1 MKLITS
7 YICDKRYCLFKTLLA
22 YLTFFCLGSALNLL
36 GSSLLDLQIRFGV
49 DFATVSYLIPFRS
62 AGHILGSTS
71 SGFFDQRYDRSLV
84 LSVCNLIS
92 GIFLGAAPNF
102 FRFEYAA
109 CCLFIAG
116 MAQGIIDVLCN
127 TLIADT
133 WKDKCTNWLQALH
146 MSLGIGSL
154 FTPVICRPFLIP
166 EEGETSVQSALN
178 ETLESPIIELI
189 GIKPTA
195 SDVKA
200 QYAFV
205 IIGAISV
212 IISLPFAFIYLKERS
227 NQSKN
232 TNIVQKSSETGKG
245 WSPLKA
251 NVGIFLVV
259 LISHLLYSLEA
270 VIGSLGAS
278 FSVKSDLHT
287 DKKTG
292 VLVATVFWTCFS
304 FYRLI
309 FIPLTFVVSEVKLL
323 LVNIL
328 FMFLG
333 VVICVL
339 WANTNQMGIWIAFIF
354 LGMGLSP
361 IFSAAYG
368 MLAKHI
374 TITGKIATLIII
386 PGVFGESAHPALAAT
401 LMAKNPIS
409 FLYYVG
415 LLGIILV
422 ATFSLL
428 IIYCKLVFK
437 TPNTLHRNI
446 DIRLSTL
453 SISRH

>member
-1 MKLITS
+1 MTAITS
-7 YICDKRYCLFKTLLA
+7 FISDNRFNIFKTFLA
-22 YLTFFCLGSALNLL
+22 YVTFFCLGSALNLL
-36 GSSLLDLQIRFGV
+36 GSSLLDLQIRLAV
-49 DFATVSYLIPFRS
+49 DFAKVSYLLPFRS
-62 AGHILGSTS
+62 AGHILGSGS
-71 SGFFDQRYDRSLV
+71 AGFLELRFNRCLV

-102 FRFEYAA
+102 FQFEYAA

-116 MAQGIIDVLCN
+116 LAQGIIDVLCN

-189 GIKPTA
+189 DIKPTA
-195 SDVKA
+195 SDVQA
-200 QYAFV
+200 QYAFM
-205 IIGAISV
+205 IIGVISV
-212 IISLPFAFIYLKERS
+212 MISLPFGCIFLKERS

-232 TNIVQKSSETGKG
+232 KNIVEASSDTKPE

-259 LISHLLYSLEA
+259 VISHLLYSLEA

-278 FSVKSDLHT
+278 FSVKSDLHM

-292 VLVATVFWTCFS
+292 VLLATVFWTCFS

-323 LVNIL
+323 LLNIL
-328 FMFLG
+328 FMLLG
-333 VVICVL
+333 VIICVL
-339 WANTNQMGIWIAFIF
+339 WGNTNQICIWIGFVF

-401 LMAKNPIS
+401 LMAKNPIT

-415 LLGIILV
+415 ILGIILV
-422 ATFSLL
+422 VTFSLL

-437 TPNTLHRNI
+437 TPNGFQRNTNT
-446 DIRLSTL
+446 RLSAL